1 MVQISTVCT
10 IQPHVSSRA
19 MIIITDWETSNSNTC
34 SFISTV
40 FFIYLKLKQGFMLF
54 LHFIHKEV
62 IKHLAWFKT
71 YCLGFIILFFS
82 QVLVLVL
89 DKNPK
94 WPSHIAILLHVN
106 YMMWF
111 SYPLHSLIFSF
122 VLVHGNIII
131 GMCTSQRK
139 IPNCTKGNIETKQI
153 QCLKVKSL
161 KNFLYLN
168 EGALYK

>member
-54 LHFIHKEV
+54 LHLIHKEV

-89 DKNPK
+89 EKNPE

-111 SYPLHSLIFSF
+111 SYPWHSLIFSF
-122 VLVHGNIII
+122 VLVHGNILECVWVKGRYQIA
-131 GMCTSQRK
+131 QRV
-139 IPNCTKGNIETKQI
+139 TLKQNRSSVWKLRVWRI
-153 QCLKVKSL
+153 FFV
-161 KNFLYLN
+161 
-168 EGALYK
+168 